1 MLSVYCTVM
10 FANISLELS
19 TPLSQQMIVFANTTK
34 KQHGNRQNALKCS
47 FKNEWVVAQVAL

>member
-1 MLSVYCTVM
+1 MLSVYYTVM
-10 FANISLELS
+10 FANISSELS

-47 FKNEWVVAQVAL
+47 FKN